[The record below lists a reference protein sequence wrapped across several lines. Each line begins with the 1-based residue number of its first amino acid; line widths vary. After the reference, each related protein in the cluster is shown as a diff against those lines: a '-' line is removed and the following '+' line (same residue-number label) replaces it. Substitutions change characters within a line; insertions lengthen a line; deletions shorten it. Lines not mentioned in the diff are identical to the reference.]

1 MKIAF
6 IIGLYPHQIGGAEM
20 QALEISTALQK
31 EGHSITYICYSSK
44 TYSSNEYEVSIIPTR
59 ASWDIFY
66 YGTKNKLYKALNE
79 IHPDIVYHRAFVPYS
94 RFIAKWC
101 MSNNVP
107 FYFHSADIYT
117 LTRKNNSLY
126 NILQNMWLK
135 YTLSHSTGVICQNKE
150 QYEALQNFKIKRLKT
165 IYNIQRTNVKP
176 LCTDKGHNL
185 VWIAKFEQAK
195 QPELFIYF
203 AERFKNKNVT
213 FTMFSSKMPKTEKNR
228 KLLERI
234 LNNSQI
240 TLIEGKDNE
249 YINDYLCNK
258 ASLLINTS
266 VSEGIS
272 NTFIQAWMRGV
283 PVVSLNSNPD
293 NWFDNYMI
301 GGCCKGDVNRMDV
314 LVANIIFGDK
324 YKDYAKNCIEFAEK
338 HFSPEVVVPQLT
350 SFMHLK

>member
-20 QALEISTALQK
+20 QAREISIALQK
-31 EGHSITYICYSSK
+31 EGHSIYYICYSSK
-44 TYSSNEYEVSIIPTR
+44 SYTSDEYEVSIIPPR

-66 YGTKNKLYKALNE
+66 YGTKIKLYKALNK
-79 IHPDIVYHRAFVPYS
+79 IRPDVVYHRAFVPYS

-101 MSNNVP
+101 LSNKVP

-117 LTRKNNSLY
+117 LIRKNNSFY
-126 NILQNMWLK
+126 NIIQNMWLR

-150 QYEALQNFKIKRLKT
+150 QFEVLQNFKIKRLET
-165 IYNIQRTNVKP
+165 IYNIQRTNNKP
-176 LCTDKGHNL
+176 LCTSKDHNI

-195 QPELFIYF
+195 QPEIFIDF

-213 FTMFSSKMPKTEKNR
+213 FTMFSSKMPKTEKNE

-234 LNNSQI
+234 LKNTQI
-240 TLIEGKDNE
+240 TLIEGKDNDF
-249 YINDYLCNK
+249 INDYLCNK

-293 NWFDNYMI
+293 GWFDKYEI
-301 GGCCKGDVNRMDV
+301 GGCCKGDVNRIDV
-314 LVANIIFGDK
+314 LVSNIIFGDK
-324 YKDYAKNCIEFAEK
+324 YKDYVKNSIDFAEK
-338 HFSPEVVVPQLT
+338 NFSPKVVIPKLV
-350 SFMHLK
+350 SFMQLK

>member
-1 MKIAF
+1 MNIAF

-195 QPELFIYF
+195 QPELFIDF

>member
-1 MKIAF
+1 
-6 IIGLYPHQIGGAEM
+6 
-20 QALEISTALQK
+20 
-31 EGHSITYICYSSK
+31 
-44 TYSSNEYEVSIIPTR
+44 
-59 ASWDIFY
+59 
-66 YGTKNKLYKALNE
+66 
-79 IHPDIVYHRAFVPYS
+79 
-94 RFIAKWC
+94 
-101 MSNNVP
+101 MSNNIP

-176 LCTDKGHNL
+176 LCTDKVHNL

-195 QPELFIYF
+195 QPELFIDF

>member
-101 MSNNVP
+101 MSNNIP

-176 LCTDKGHNL
+176 LCTDKVHNL

-195 QPELFIYF
+195 QPELFIDF

>member
-195 QPELFIYF
+195 QPELFIDF

-350 SFMHLK
+350 FFMHLK

>member
-101 MSNNVP
+101 MSNNIP

-150 QYEALQNFKIKRLKT
+150 QYEALQNFKIKLR
-165 IYNIQRTNVKP
+165 
-176 LCTDKGHNL
+176 
-185 VWIAKFEQAK
+185 
-195 QPELFIYF
+195 
-203 AERFKNKNVT
+203 
-213 FTMFSSKMPKTEKNR
+213 
-228 KLLERI
+228 
-234 LNNSQI
+234 
-240 TLIEGKDNE
+240 
-249 YINDYLCNK
+249 
-258 ASLLINTS
+258 
-266 VSEGIS
+266 
-272 NTFIQAWMRGV
+272 
-283 PVVSLNSNPD
+283 
-293 NWFDNYMI
+293 
-301 GGCCKGDVNRMDV
+301 
-314 LVANIIFGDK
+314 
-324 YKDYAKNCIEFAEK
+324 
-338 HFSPEVVVPQLT
+338 
-350 SFMHLK
+350 

>member
-101 MSNNVP
+101 MSNNIP

-195 QPELFIYF
+195 QPELFIDF

-301 GGCCKGDVNRMDV
+301 GGYCKGDVNRMDV

>member
-195 QPELFIYF
+195 QPELFIDF

-258 ASLLINTS
+258 AYLLINTS

-350 SFMHLK
+350 FFMHLK